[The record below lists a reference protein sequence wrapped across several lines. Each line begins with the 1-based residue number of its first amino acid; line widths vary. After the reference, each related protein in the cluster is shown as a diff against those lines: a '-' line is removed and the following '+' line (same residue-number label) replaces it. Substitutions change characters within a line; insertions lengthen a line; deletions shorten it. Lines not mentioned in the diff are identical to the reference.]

1 MNCEFYNKIKYDLKL
16 PYGGLYHLMTPKLMV
31 TDPEL
36 YKYIL
41 IKDFDHFVDRGI
53 GESDAKRDPIEGHL
67 FGSKGEYWKRL
78 RNKLSPTFTSGKIKY
93 MFPLI
98 KKCSDQLITTIR
110 KQIGES
116 KQMSLEVKDYC
127 ARYTTDVIGSTAFGI
142 EINSLENPDSEFRQV
157 SLLVM
162 KPSVLQM
169 LKAVLSELIPLI
181 KYLNLKIFDPRISQF
196 FSNLVKTNLSYREKN
211 NIKRDDFLNI
221 MMQLQIAQRG
231 KTLSPDD
238 VEMTDD
244 VITAQSFV
252 FFFGGYETSSS
263 VLTFCLY
270 ELARNPDIQSKLRQ
284 EIMATKKKEGELT
297 YEICHKMSYLDKVT
311 KEALRMY
318 PSLPQLDRISVK
330 KYKLPNTDLTLD
342 VGTKIS
348 IPTFAIHY
356 DPEYYPDPEKFDPER
371 FSPENIESRP
381 HYTYLPFGDGPRNCI
396 GMRFGTIQ
404 FKIGLAQLISNF
416 EFSIDSANATFE
428 YLKGSILL
436 QT

>member
-1 MNCEFYNKIKYDLKL
+1 MTLLTNSLVLDTLVLCSLPLIFLFIKSIFNYRYWKNKNVFYFSPTFPFGNYGAGFLSRITFHQMHCEFYNKIKYDLKL
-16 PYGGLYHLMTPKLMV
+16 PYGGLYQLMTPKLMV

-41 IKDFDHFVDRGI
+41 IKDFDHFVDRGM
-53 GESDAKRDPIEGHL
+53 GELDAKRDPIAGHL
-67 FGSKGEYWKRL
+67 FLSKGEYWKRL

-127 ARYTTDVIGSTAFGI
+127 ARYTTDVIGTTAFGI

-238 VEMTDD
+238 VGKSLLNFCRRQLLSP
-244 VITAQSFV
+244 ITFQNLV
-252 FFFGGYETSSS
+252 QRIEKKTSQVMDY
-263 VLTFCLY
+263 VL
-270 ELARNPDIQSKLRQ
+270 
-284 EIMATKKKEGELT
+284 
-297 YEICHKMSYLDKVT
+297 
-311 KEALRMY
+311 
-318 PSLPQLDRISVK
+318 
-330 KYKLPNTDLTLD
+330 
-342 VGTKIS
+342 
-348 IPTFAIHY
+348 
-356 DPEYYPDPEKFDPER
+356 
-371 FSPENIESRP
+371 
-381 HYTYLPFGDGPRNCI
+381 
-396 GMRFGTIQ
+396 
-404 FKIGLAQLISNF
+404 
-416 EFSIDSANATFE
+416 
-428 YLKGSILL
+428 
-436 QT
+436 